1 MCLDLISRSY
11 QKVKGQN
18 DDTVRT
24 YKRWIFCHLKL
35 GTLVYTWY
43 CMFCPLSSPVS
54 SSCHQMVP
62 SLHWMFQLGPWHPP
76 VCGSEVMANPLLDE
90 FWLTAMIISTVP
102 YLPGWPLLSLFVFT
116 LLFYILSL
124 IFLVMPAASTLI
136 ALQMS
141 SIGNS
146 QAHFPLP
153 AVCYK
158 VCILK
163 AFIPSFLPMVLSA
176 SLIVGTLTL

>member
-35 GTLVYTWY
+35 GTLMYTWY
-43 CMFCPLSSPVS
+43 YMFCL
-54 SSCHQMVP
+54 QMVS

-76 VCGSEVMANPLLDE
+76 VCGSEVIANPLLDE

-102 YLPGWPLLSLFVFT
+102 YLPGWPLLPLFVFT

-136 ALQMS
+136 ALQMT

-163 AFIPSFLPMVLSA
+163 AFTPNFHPMVLSA